1 MPEFNAISISFEN
14 TPFTSGYISPDG
26 KFYGCE
32 DVSHTAFAKHLF
44 DVGVVKTTQF
54 VEDHDIYLE
63 DHGWIKY
70 SMKRFVFYGYHGHQL
85 WTEHQIN
92 TVKRYI
98 LVNFPKYITYNQK
111 EYTVN
116 EFINLIEGNV

>member
-1 MPEFNAISISFEN
+1 MSEFNTSSIPFE
-14 TPFTSGYISPDG
+14 TTTFTSGYISPDG

-32 DVSHTAFAKHLF
+32 DIAHSAFSKYLF
-44 DVGVVKTTQF
+44 GAGVVKTNQF

-70 SMKRFVFYGYHGHQL
+70 SMKRFIFYGYHGHQL
-85 WTEHQIN
+85 WTDLQIN

-98 LVNFPKYITYNQK
+98 SVNFPKYIMYNQK

-116 EFINLIEGNV
+116 EFINLIEGNI